1 MINFKIIA
9 IVPLKEC
16 DSKFTKNLKIGEIY
30 NFYQDYIIFLNNSKS
45 RIQSVKNSEAHL
57 NDLNLYSSRNDIN
70 VSISAV
76 VGENGSGKSSL
87 IELLYYMIYFI
98 GTRSK
103 KRGKENETIIETS
116 EIRINYEL
124 QEIEEIIG
132 EWSIS
137 SLREK
142 IEILLSRIV
151 NKYKIDIS
159 EKGLRKPLKKF
170 ISEKLD
176 EHKNRIVRRIESAS
190 EIESN
195 INRKLNAALIF
206 ETDQIYCAEVI
217 EGKFS
222 ISTFKEGIKTK
233 VEALVNFDLENFF
246 YSISVNYSHH
256 SLNSNSLGEWIN
268 ALFHKNDGYQTPL
281 VINPMRTNGNFNV
294 NHENRLLKERLIGNV
309 TFNLFKDPEYKLL
322 GKYRFEKFIFSPKL
336 STGEE
341 TVGIKPFDYQ
351 PNYFTNDPIGQIL
364 YCKGVAI
371 LKNDEITSRSIAYLD
386 KKVFRIPEQ
395 YPFLFKGKISRK
407 NYKELVQFVN
417 KDGTHITKKIYQT
430 ILFLQNY
437 GRTKELKAFW
447 QPNKFGQIKLTKN
460 KMLKWLG
467 SFKKHIINLTERG
480 QELSPYHFSL
490 FSLPGF
496 MNVDFEITDTEKGKT
511 FKLSELSSGEQQII
525 LNLSSI
531 SYHLHNIQSIHS
543 EDEKRIKYKFVNI
556 LLDEIELY
564 YHPNSQRKMVSEILD
579 SIKEVP
585 LSKKGIQAVN
595 VLFSTH
601 SPFILSDIPS
611 KNILRLMNGL
621 PMHNT
626 EQTFGSNI
634 NDLLADSFFM
644 ETIIGKFAEEKIT
657 KVIENIKTQKSD
669 KSDETIISLIGDSF
683 LKTGIEQFRKEI
695 HDQNRDT
702 TN

>member
-1 MINFKIIA
+1 MNNFKIIA
-9 IVPLKEC
+9 IVPLRHC

-30 NFYQDYIIFLNNSKS
+30 NFYQGYNIILNESNS
-45 RIQSVKNSEAHL
+45 RIYRVENST
-57 NDLNLYSSRNDIN
+57 NQPDQINLYSSSNEIGI
-70 VSISAV
+70 SISAV

-87 IELLYYMIYFI
+87 IELFYYMIYFI

-103 KRGKENETIIETS
+103 KQSKENETIIETS

-124 QEIEEIIG
+124 KEIEEIID

-137 SLREK
+137 SLSEK
-142 IEILLSRIV
+142 NEILLSRIV
-151 NKYKIDIS
+151 IKYKIDIS
-159 EKGLRKPLKKF
+159 EKGVHKPLKKF

-176 EHKNRIVRRIESAS
+176 EHKNRIIRRIESAA
-190 EIESN
+190 EIENN
-195 INRKLNAALIF
+195 INTKLNAALIF
-206 ETDQIYCAEVI
+206 ETDQIYCAEI
-217 EGKFS
+217 IKGEFS
-222 ISTFKEGIKTK
+222 VTTFKEGIRTK
-233 VEALVNFDLENFF
+233 VAALIDFDLENFF

-309 TFNLFKDPEYKLL
+309 TFNLFKDPNYKLL

-341 TVGIKPFDYQ
+341 MVGIKPFDYQ
-351 PNYFTNDPIGQIL
+351 PNYFTKDPIGQIL
-364 YCKGVAI
+364 WCKGVTT

-407 NYKELVQFVN
+407 NYKELVHFVN
-417 KDGTHITKKIYQT
+417 IDRTHITKKIYQT
-430 ILFLQNY
+430 IFFLHNY
-437 GRTKELKAFW
+437 GRTKELETFW
-447 QPNKFGQIKLTKN
+447 KPNKFGQIKLTKS
-460 KMLKWLG
+460 KMIKWLS
-467 SFKKHIINLTERG
+467 SFKNHFADLTEPG

-496 MNVDFEITDTEKGKT
+496 MNVDFEITDTEKSKT

-531 SYHLHNIQSIHS
+531 SYHLHNIQSIHE
-543 EDEKRIKYKFVNI
+543 EDEKRIKYKYVNI

-585 LSKKGIQAVN
+585 LSKKGINAVN

-611 KNILRLMNGL
+611 KNILRLVDGMPEN
-621 PMHNT
+621 NA

-634 NDLLADSFFM
+634 NDLLAESFFM
-644 ETIIGKFAEEKIT
+644 ETVVGKFAEEKIT
-657 KVIENIKTQKSD
+657 AVIENIKAKKSSKSD
-669 KSDETIISLIGDSF
+669 QDIISLIGDSF
-683 LKTGIEQFRKEI
+683 LRTGIEQFKNEN
-695 HDQNRDT
+695 HD
-702 TN
+702 